1 MSLKTAV
8 FRKVI
13 GRPLNTHNFVVHIP
27 AISGVHLL
35 VSGTSFPTE
44 KLGGKKLFFQ
54 GEPISFPTYPN
65 RGGTWSCTF
74 SESEYAKVYRSSSLE
89 FNLNFN
95 QALGVLNYLP
105 VFTKFNMWVG
115 VHPMS
120 DDRSSIEKF
129 LSMGTGLFSVTMV
142 GCYLLGMEP
151 VRLDNKAATTSWS
164 WTLSFSYDSLIYNP
178 ALPNRNPD
186 EHRELPKEVQVDWS
200 YNRAGS
206 NELLKQNPAAG
217 QVVPDFSD
225 VNSGEVYK

>member
-1 MSLKTAV
+1 
-8 FRKVI
+8 
-13 GRPLNTHNFVVHIP
+13 
-27 AISGVHLL
+27 
-35 VSGTSFPTE
+35 
-44 KLGGKKLFFQ
+44 
-54 GEPISFPTYPN
+54 
-65 RGGTWSCTF
+65 
-74 SESEYAKVYRSSSLE
+74 
-89 FNLNFN
+89 
-95 QALGVLNYLP
+95 
-105 VFTKFNMWVG
+105 
-115 VHPMS
+115 MS